1 MENLL
6 TYCSCLLCLINV
18 LSVSLITFANNFFF
32 RSSKCKVPEICC
44 FSCYVFY
51 KCLLFVVIKTGKMN
65 SSLNSIY
72 IWPKR

>member
-18 LSVSLITFANNFFF
+18 LSVSPHLLII
-32 RSSKCKVPEICC
+32 S
-44 FSCYVFY
+44 FSALVNVKYQ
-51 KCLLFVVIKTGKMN
+51 KFVASYFVIKTGKMN